1 MEKKHSPASMWP
13 LWKEHIKLMLNLM
26 VLLYLEAPSLSM
38 LRSLAMQ
45 ESARHKEMDWK
56 RQSSIN

>member
-45 ESARHKEMDWK
+45 ESARHKAMD
-56 RQSSIN
+56 